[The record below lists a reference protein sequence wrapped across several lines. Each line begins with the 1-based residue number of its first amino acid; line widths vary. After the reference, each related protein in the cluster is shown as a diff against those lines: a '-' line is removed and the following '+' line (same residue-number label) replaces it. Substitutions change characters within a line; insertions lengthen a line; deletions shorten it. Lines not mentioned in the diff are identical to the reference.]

1 MNRLHRSPDKS
12 IAGVCS
18 GIAETFGIEPIL
30 VRLAFLASL
39 FFGGSGLL
47 LYIILWI
54 ILPVEENHVSLPQK
68 KLYRSRSERFIGGV
82 CGGLAKYLN
91 WDVSLIRLIFIVLIL
106 SLGSGLLLYLLL
118 WILIPLEPNEL

>member
-82 CGGLAKYLN
+82 CGGLAKYLD
-91 WDVSLIRLIFIVLIL
+91 WDVSIIRLIFIVLIL

>member
-47 LYIILWI
+47 LYFMD
-54 ILPVEENHVSLPQK
+54 NS
-68 KLYRSRSERFIGGV
+68 SR
-82 CGGLAKYLN
+82 
-91 WDVSLIRLIFIVLIL
+91 
-106 SLGSGLLLYLLL
+106 
-118 WILIPLEPNEL
+118 